1 MVSLKRVLAVLAIL
15 LAGCM
20 MNEPGVEQSESTVAR
35 RIGVGWIRQAWRICE
50 GGDACPQATRKTIA
64 LAPRSLLQAT
74 PQPAPKPQEAEEV
87 ERMPLRVHFGYAK
100 ASPTPTGQ
108 IELENVLSQIREND
122 SIQIQGHTDDI
133 GSIAFNDRLAR
144 QRAWFVATWL
154 KRRGVANPME
164 VKARGKCCHVA
175 ANDSD
180 EGRAAN
186 RRVVVVLNKTVRKEI
201 RK

>member
-1 MVSLKRVLAVLAIL
+1 MVSLKRVLAVLAML

-20 MNEPGVEQSESTVAR
+20 VGKPGVEQSDSTVTR

-50 GGDACPQATRKTIA
+50 EGGACPQPTRKTIA
-64 LAPRSLLQAT
+64 LVSRNPIQAI
-74 PQPAPKPQEAEEV
+74 PQSAPKVAKEV
-87 ERMPLRVHFGYAK
+87 ERMPLRVHFGYAR
-100 ASPTPTGQ
+100 ATPTPTGYL
-108 IELENVLSQIREND
+108 ELENVLSRIREND

-133 GSIAFNDRLAR
+133 GSTAFNDRLAR
-144 QRAWFVATWL
+144 QRARFVVTWL

-164 VKARGKCCHVA
+164 IKARGKCCHVA

-186 RRVVVVLNKTVRKEI
+186 RRVVVLLDTTVKKET
-201 RK
+201 RG